1 MTANVS
7 VPECMFTGAVYI
19 CTEDVFPNKRL
30 QQLTES
36 FCQYHT
42 HTHPKLTAKYL
53 SDNIYIEH
61 VATIVS
67 SSWAQ
72 AACIHLMGFTC
83 QWAKGHYCTEGG

>member
-1 MTANVS
+1 
-7 VPECMFTGAVYI
+7 MFTGAVYI

-36 FCQYHT
+36 FSQYHA

-67 SSWAQ
+67 S
-72 AACIHLMGFTC
+72 AACYNRTMSTC
-83 QWAKGHYCTEGG
+83 QMGQRSLLHGRRVTLGATLLLCV

>member
-1 MTANVS
+1 
-7 VPECMFTGAVYI
+7 MFTGAVYI

-36 FCQYHT
+36 FGQYHA

-67 SSWAQ
+67 LSWAQ
-72 AACIHLMGFTC
+72 AACIHFT
-83 QWAKGHYCTEGG
+83 